1 MHKVVV
7 VVKWSACSL
16 SAPKIRVRMPLKPT
30 VFSVK
35 FMLEKT
41 KINNKEAGVGPFF
54 KKQVHKVTVE
64 RLYDVG

>member
-1 MHKVVV
+1 
-7 VVKWSACSL
+7 
-16 SAPKIRVRMPLKPT
+16 MPLKPT

-41 KINNKEAGVGPFF
+41 KINKKEAGVGPFF